1 MARRATNPEI
11 IAAMNVMCQREA
23 EVTAAELLRITRECA
38 RSRKADYEEFDWR
51 EERNY
56 ESTDV
61 TAVD

>member
-11 IAAMNVMCQREA
+11 IAAMNVMCDREA
-23 EVTAAELLRITRECA
+23 VVTKGELARIQRECA
-38 RSRKADYEEFDWR
+38 HSRKADYEEFDWR

-56 ESTDV
+56 EGADV